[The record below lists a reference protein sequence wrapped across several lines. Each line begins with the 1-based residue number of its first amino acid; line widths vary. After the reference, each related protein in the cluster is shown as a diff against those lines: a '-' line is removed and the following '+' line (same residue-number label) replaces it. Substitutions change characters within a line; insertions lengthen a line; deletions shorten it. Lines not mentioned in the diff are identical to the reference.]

1 MALPSSGSIT
11 IDQIKTELGI
21 TGELSLTDQRVR
33 DLAGIQSGSLTLP
46 NDFWGKSARTVRLII
61 TSFEQVQMG
70 FGDWN
75 RQQYDKI
82 TFGISVTPYL
92 APSSYSWGNDV
103 YGNGASAVFTG
114 PTYQPMAF
122 TYQSFGNAYCSVV
135 VGGRTYDL
143 TLDFQYTA
151 GDAI

>member
-33 DLAGIQSGSLTLP
+33 NLAGIQSGSLTLP

-61 TSFEQVQMG
+61 QSSEQVRTNWGQ
-70 FGDWN
+70 WN
-75 RQQYDKI
+75 EQQYDKI
-82 TFGISVTPYL
+82 TFGISVSPYL

-103 YGNGASAVFTG
+103 YGTAATAVFTG
-114 PTYQPMAF
+114 PTYNTYGY
-122 TYQSFGNAYCSVV
+122 TYQSSGNAFCSVV

-151 GDAI
+151 GDQI

>member
-1 MALPSSGSIT
+1 MTVMRDKHRVFALT
-11 IDQIKTELGI
+11 
-21 TGELSLTDQRVR
+21 
-33 DLAGIQSGSLTLP
+33 
-46 NDFWGKSARTVRLII
+46 NGKSLRFGDDLGGVVVGFGCDRRKAFRL
-61 TSFEQVQMG
+61 ELRLG

-114 PTYQPMAF
+114 PTYQPMGF
-122 TYQSFGNAYCSVV
+122 TYGLDQISRLDVRDVCGCSP
-135 VGGRTYDL
+135 RTRQRTAAARDPAPTADL
-143 TLDFQYTA
+143 RADRRRGQHGT
-151 GDAI
+151 GCHHR